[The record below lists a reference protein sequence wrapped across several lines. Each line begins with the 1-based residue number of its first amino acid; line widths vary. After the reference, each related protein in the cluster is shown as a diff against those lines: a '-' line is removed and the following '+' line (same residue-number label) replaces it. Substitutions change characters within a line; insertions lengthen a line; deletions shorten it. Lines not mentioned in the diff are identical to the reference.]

1 MGKWWNEFWHKI
13 LIFCWSWENLR
24 ELKKMF
30 PQYKSWEVVLQKT
43 GSKLIFPK
51 EVNFAVKFLFDGV
64 STFLAVTDE
73 GLCQFIRKR
82 LDYIQTAEVKCI
94 ICVKSLSYG
103 AARASIFFPP
113 KGEKNFNGMVK
124 EMGNSLY

>member
-13 LIFCWSWENLR
+13 LTFCWTWENLC

-43 GSKLIFPK
+43 GSTLIFPK

-73 GLCQFIRKR
+73 GLYQFIKKR
-82 LDYIQTAEVKCI
+82 LDHIQTAEVKCI

-103 AARASIFFPP
+103 AARVFIFLPP
-113 KGEKNFNGMVK
+113 KGEKNFNGMVQ
-124 EMGNSLY
+124 EIGNGLY